1 MWCVPELTSE
11 YIERMEDV
19 LNTLALP
26 PTPRAPVVALDERPV
41 QLLGSERPGR
51 SAAPGK
57 IARQDYEYVRNGV
70 ANVYG
75 IVAPHE
81 GRHFSHATINRK
93 APQFARALSRISS
106 AYPKAS
112 TIHLIMDNLN
122 LHCEKSLTDTY
133 GSRDGHRLWGRF
145 TVHYTPKHGSWLD
158 PAEIEVG
165 LISRQCLGT
174 KRVESLAELRA
185 RVRHW
190 NSRADRERRKICWRF
205 KTSDARRVF
214 KYRRRSSAS
223 RSRH

>member
-1 MWCVPELTSE
+1 M
-11 YIERMEDV
+11 
-19 LNTLALP
+19 NTLALP
-26 PTPRAPVVALDERPV
+26 PTPKAPVVALDERPV
-41 QLLGSERPGR
+41 QLLGSERLGR
-51 SAAPGK
+51 SASPGK

-81 GRHFSHATINRK
+81 GRHFSYATINRK
-93 APQFARALSRISS
+93 APQFARALSRISR

-133 GSRDGHRLWGRF
+133 GPRDGHRLWDRF

-158 PAEIEVG
+158 PAEIEIG

-174 KRVESLAELRA
+174 KRVASLAELRT

-190 NSRADRERRKICWRF
+190 NSRVDHERRKIFWRF